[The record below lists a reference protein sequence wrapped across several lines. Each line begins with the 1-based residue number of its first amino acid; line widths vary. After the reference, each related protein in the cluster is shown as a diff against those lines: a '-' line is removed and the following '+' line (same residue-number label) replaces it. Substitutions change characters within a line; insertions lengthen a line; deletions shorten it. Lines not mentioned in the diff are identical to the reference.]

1 MYLVTLG
8 IGLFGCLLLAL
19 GLYCFL
25 RDRRDLPH
33 FSKVGRGVVSGFT
46 EPDEE
51 GFVRLRVQFIR
62 GGRTYTITGSVGSN
76 PPAYRLGQRIAVRYP
91 PGRPR
96 SAIIADF
103 RHLHLFNVSA
113 IAFGTVSVGVAV
125 LLLVL
130 QWLY

>member
-8 IGLFGCLLLAL
+8 IGLFGCLLLGL
-19 GLYCFL
+19 GLFCFL
-25 RDRRDLPH
+25 RDRRHLPH
-33 FSKVGRGVVSGFT
+33 FSEFGEGIVSGFA

-51 GFVRLRVQFIR
+51 GFVRIHVQFIR
-62 GGRTYTITGSVGSN
+62 GGNTYTITGSVGSN

-91 PGRPR
+91 PGKPR
-96 SAIIADF
+96 LALIADF
-103 RHLHLFNVSA
+103 RHLYLFSISA